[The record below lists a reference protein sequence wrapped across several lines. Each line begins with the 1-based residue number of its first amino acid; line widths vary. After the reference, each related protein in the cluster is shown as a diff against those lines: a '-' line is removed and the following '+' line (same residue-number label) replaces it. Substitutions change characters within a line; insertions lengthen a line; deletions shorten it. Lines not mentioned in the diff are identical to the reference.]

1 MKKKTSLL
9 MCSGL
14 VFLAMGSLAGCGSN
28 AGSLTVWVGSESVEY
43 YRDLAKDFKAKNP
56 GFGMN
61 IQISGADTGS
71 AAGQMTTDNTAC
83 ADIVTIAHDN
93 VGKLSR
99 LSYIAPI
106 VQGEDAEMQD
116 AAELIAQINEDNP
129 ESFLK
134 VIKNILGNGKDGFTY
149 TFAVPYIS
157 QALFLYYDTRYISDE
172 QADTFEGLLTAA
184 QKYDQDKGL
193 QGKTKA
199 VTVTGV
205 DGYNFS
211 FSLLARN
218 LTAGN
223 KSALRLFEGGSDLD
237 CYNQDNDQVAVM
249 KWLQRYYANPNGILL
264 ESDSPWATN
273 IENHVALSV
282 IGGAWH
288 YNSFKKAVTD
298 ENGKVHMGCKPI
310 PKFTITAEDVAGIE
324 AVTYPNDESLP
335 EELRGMTDAA
345 PVANTEFRGG
355 SFVDCKCFVIN
366 MAAINGDV
374 ERYYKICKLLKF
386 FSTKDAQNESF
397 KQALNVPAYEGADKF
412 IQSIHGQVEET
423 AYLMANAQT
432 GMTPYGIP
440 QPFVSGDLNAFFYSR
455 SAPDY
460 YLQCVKKNKSGDTVE
475 SIREVLYRMEYV
487 WKQGKSPNANS
498 DQYPT
503 SFPANTTVVVK

>member
-1 MKKKTSLL
+1 MKKKKSLL

-14 VFLAMGSLAGCGSN
+14 VFLAMGSLAGCASSS
-28 AGSLTVWVGSESVEY
+28 ASLTIWVGSESVEY
-43 YRDLAKDFKAKNP
+43 YRGLAKKFKADNP

-61 IQISGADTGS
+61 IQVSGADTGS

-116 AAELIAQINEDNP
+116 AAELITQINEDNP
-129 ESFLK
+129 DSFLK
-134 VIKNILGNGKDGFTY
+134 VIKNILGNGSDGFTY

-157 QALFLYYDTRYISDE
+157 QALFLYYDTRYITDTE
-172 QADTFEGLLTAA
+172 AETFEGLLAA
-184 QKYDQDKGL
+184 AKRYDQEHGAD
-193 QGKTKA
+193 KTKA

-205 DGYNFS
+205 DGYNYS

-249 KWLQRYYANPNGILL
+249 KWMQRYYAEKNGILL

-298 ENGKVHMGCKPI
+298 KDGKIHMGCKAI
-310 PKFTITAEDVAGIE
+310 PTFTLTAEDVAGINS
-324 AVTYPNDESLP
+324 VNYPDDPSLP
-335 EELRGMTDAA
+335 QELRGMVDEAPAA
-345 PVANTEFRGG
+345 GTQFRGG

-374 ERYYKICKLLKF
+374 ERYYKICRLLKY
-386 FSTKDAQNESF
+386 FSTKQAQNDSF
-397 KQALNVPAYEGADKF
+397 LEALNVPAYEGADEY
-412 IQSIHGQVEET
+412 IQSVHGQVEET

-460 YLQCVKKNKSGDTVE
+460 YLQCVKKNQSGDTVD

-487 WKQGKSPNANS
+487 WKQGKSPNTKS
-498 DQYPT
+498 DQYPA
-503 SFPANTTVVVK
+503 SFPANSTTVVK